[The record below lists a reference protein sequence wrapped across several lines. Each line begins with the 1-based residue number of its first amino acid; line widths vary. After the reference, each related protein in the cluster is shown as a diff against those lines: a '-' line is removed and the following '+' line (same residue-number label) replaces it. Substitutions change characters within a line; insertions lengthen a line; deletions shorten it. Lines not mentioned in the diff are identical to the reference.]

1 MTVAALTGNP
11 SSLCFS
17 GRKAAVASYGRALS
31 GLRIALSVS
40 CKQTASFRE
49 AALIRCCS
57 AAAAAP
63 SKASK
68 QQPTQV
74 ILSALLLSLPWIW
87 YQNIQQD
94 DLAGQQVRGGHW
106 HRNTRPAQDAHQ
118 GLLQLQQLV
127 WGRTQHTCVSCMP
140 GAPGMPLPSVT
151 TFYTSLHGERGI
163 SCSDLLVRCQL
174 AQNHCMCA
182 SCRVL
187 YLC

>member
-17 GRKAAVASYGRALS
+17 GRTAAVASYGRALS

-40 CKQTASFRE
+40 CKRAAPFRE
-49 AALIRCCS
+49 AALVRCCS
-57 AAAAAP
+57 AAP

-74 ILSALLLSLPWIW
+74 RLSALLLLSLHWNPK

-94 DLAGQQVRGGHW
+94 ALAGQEFRGGNW
-106 HRNTRPAQDAHQ
+106 YRNSRPAQDTHQ
-118 GLLQLQQLV
+118 GLLQLQELV

-140 GAPGMPLPSVT
+140 GPPGMPLLSLT
-151 TFYTSLHGERGI
+151 TFYTSLHGDRGL
-163 SCSDLLVRCQL
+163 SCSDLLVTRQL
-174 AQNHCMCA
+174 AKIHCMCA
-182 SCRVL
+182 LCRVL